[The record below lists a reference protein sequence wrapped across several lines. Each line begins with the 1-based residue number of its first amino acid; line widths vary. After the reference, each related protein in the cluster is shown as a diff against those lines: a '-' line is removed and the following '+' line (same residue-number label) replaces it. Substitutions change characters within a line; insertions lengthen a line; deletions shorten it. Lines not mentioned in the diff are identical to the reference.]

1 MKSFKDECRDQEI
14 EKYSSYLIVNR
25 RHRPDSNV
33 EDSLVAIH
41 PFDPGKMNLKK
52 RYSSNNTFVKA

>member
-1 MKSFKDECRDQEI
+1 MKSFKDECRDQET

-25 RHRPDSNV
+25 RNRPDSNV
-33 EDSLVAIH
+33 EDTLVAFH
-41 PFDPGKMNLKK
+41 PFDPGKMNLKT